1 MTTRKRKP
9 TGLRFKKSQ
18 TIRSAITL
26 VCAYH
31 RKPMLPDALVAVA
44 IDYITAK
51 LPSPMMKRLLRSP
64 SGRPHLQVMILAT
77 PFVIA

>member
-1 MTTRKRKP
+1 MAARKRKP
-9 TGLRFKKSQ
+9 TGIQFKKSSI
-18 TIRSAITL
+18 IRSAIAL

-31 RKPMLPDALVAVA
+31 RKPMLPDPLVAIA

-51 LPSPMMKRLLRSP
+51 LPPSLMQRLLRSP
-64 SGRPHLQVMILAT
+64 TGRPHLEVMKLAT